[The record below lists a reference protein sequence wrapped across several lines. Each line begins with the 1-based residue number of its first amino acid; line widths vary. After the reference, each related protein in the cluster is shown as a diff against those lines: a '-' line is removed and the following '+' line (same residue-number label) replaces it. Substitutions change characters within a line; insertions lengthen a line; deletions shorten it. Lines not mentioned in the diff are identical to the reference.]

1 MHSLPDGGAVV
12 HDVEIRTL
20 EIHDA
25 LALGILYVGVGDAP
39 FLRHRPVEHGCP
51 GRKLVALDRDVLREH
66 VDGPADSVAGDAPAY
81 RKDLG
86 CEGVNILSD
95 GLILDRWSQGC
106 NFTQSNHPP
115 LPRPGM

>member
-1 MHSLPDGGAVV
+1 M
-12 HDVEIRTL
+12 
-20 EIHDA
+20 
-25 LALGILYVGVGDAP
+25 LA
-39 FLRHRPVEHGCP
+39 
-51 GRKLVALDRDVLREH
+51 REH

-115 LPRPGM
+115 LPRPGMLIADSLIGYHFF